1 MTTRKKNPMN
11 FKTIVLGLVAILT
24 VVACKKE
31 FDAPPIR
38 TLPVGEVITLKQ
50 LRAMHVQN
58 ANHKFVGD
66 TSIYAVVTADEV
78 SGNLYKTV
86 YAQDDSA
93 AIVLKL
99 VSSGG
104 IYIGDSIR
112 IVLKGTFLNDYN
124 GMVQLDSVN
133 VDNNVVKQATQ
144 VFKTPELVTISELAQ
159 SYTPRWDHPFQG
171 KLVMLDSVQFVTG
184 EAIGSTYSV
193 GQTTVNRNIENCI
206 GQSVFVRNSGY
217 SNFATNPL
225 PQGRGTFVGVLGT
238 FDTDAQLYIRNI
250 NEIQLNGPRCN
261 GEVLPIFNK
270 DFGDGSMISG
280 GWTQQAVIGNIP
292 WTYSTLGGG
301 QYGLCKNYFGTNTA
315 CESWYISPSIDL
327 SNTKAPVLTFQNAS
341 NYTGAQLELLFS
353 TDYVGGA
360 PSSATWSP
368 IQFTL
373 SSGGFVWISSGTISL
388 LPYMQSNFHLA
399 FKYVGSNFD
408 GKTWEIDDIRISD
421 Q

>member
-144 VFKTPELVTISELAQ
+144 VFKTPELVTICLL
-159 SYTPRWDHPFQG
+159 YT
-171 KLVMLDSVQFVTG
+171 
-184 EAIGSTYSV
+184 
-193 GQTTVNRNIENCI
+193 
-206 GQSVFVRNSGY
+206 
-217 SNFATNPL
+217 
-225 PQGRGTFVGVLGT
+225 
-238 FDTDAQLYIRNI
+238 
-250 NEIQLNGPRCN
+250 
-261 GEVLPIFNK
+261 
-270 DFGDGSMISG
+270 
-280 GWTQQAVIGNIP
+280 
-292 WTYSTLGGG
+292 
-301 QYGLCKNYFGTNTA
+301 
-315 CESWYISPSIDL
+315 SPSPRDRTR
-327 SNTKAPVLTFQNAS
+327 SRM
-341 NYTGAQLELLFS
+341 
-353 TDYVGGA
+353 
-360 PSSATWSP
+360 PSSA
-368 IQFTL
+368 
-373 SSGGFVWISSGTISL
+373 
-388 LPYMQSNFHLA
+388 
-399 FKYVGSNFD
+399 
-408 GKTWEIDDIRISD
+408 
-421 Q
+421 